1 MTAPDGFPAEGTED
15 VGLVIPVPNPDTV
28 VFVIRDGDKY
38 AYMPIAREY
47 LESPEWVYDAVRKTL
62 THMDRYIAEL
72 EQHGKARNAGGQESP
87 GT

>member
-38 AYMPIAREY
+38 AFMPLAREL
-47 LESPEWVYDAVRKTL
+47 LEDPETVYEAVRHVL
-62 THMDRYIAEL
+62 GYMDRYIAGL
-72 EQHGKARNAGGQESP
+72 EQFGKARNANGKPTP